1 MAERAEE
8 LIQVQYRAAL
18 LRKDHILLEYLESLG
33 SEESL
38 FLPPGQTYLPVITNN
53 RRGRQRI

>member
-18 LRKDHILLEYLESLG
+18 LRKDHILLEYLGALLRG
-33 SEESL
+33 TFI
-38 FLPPGQTYLPVITNN
+38 FLVFF
-53 RRGRQRI
+53 

>member
-8 LIQVQYRAAL
+8 LRKVQYLAAL

-33 SEESL
+33 SEEPL
-38 FLPPGQTYLPVITNN
+38 LEL
-53 RRGRQRI
+53 RI